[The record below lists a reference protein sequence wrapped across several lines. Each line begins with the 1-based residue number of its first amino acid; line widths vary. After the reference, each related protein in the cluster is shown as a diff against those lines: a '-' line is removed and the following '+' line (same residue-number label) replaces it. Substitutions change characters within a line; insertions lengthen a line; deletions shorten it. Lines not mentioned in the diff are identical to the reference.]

1 MVLACVAGEQ
11 ALADV
16 MSLFPGDQVVGLT
29 PRTLQTLRDGHPV
42 ELQLAP
48 LGLSD
53 FTGGFLFAGQSEF
66 ELVELLRA
74 SGLIDATT
82 KFEGVE
88 EYLRHERNAVEDCV
102 FCRERR
108 HQKNGVVFSAPA
120 APSWQAR
127 ILAHPYL
134 AMLGVLGVFAL
145 IGLAVALWR

>member
-16 MSLFPGDQVVGLT
+16 MSRFPGDHVVGLT

-66 ELVELLRA
+66 ELIELLR
-74 SGLIDATT
+74 STGLIDATT

-108 HQKNGVVFSAPA
+108 HGKSGVVFSAPSA
-120 APSWQAR
+120 VSWQAR

-134 AMLGVLGVFAL
+134 VMLGVLGVFAL
-145 IGLAVALWR
+145 IGLVVSRWR